1 MSPAKPLTR
10 DLLMPRSMLYRGSPN
25 VKEADIAAALDGLR
39 LDIASITDINDDVKR
54 LLMYQIDTWFPA
66 FAKKDE

>member
-1 MSPAKPLTR
+1 
-10 DLLMPRSMLYRGSPN
+10 MLYRGSPN

-66 FAKKDE
+66 FAKRDE

>member
-1 MSPAKPLTR
+1 
-10 DLLMPRSMLYRGSPN
+10 MLYRGSPN
-25 VKEADIAAALDGLR
+25 VREADIVAALDGLR
-39 LDIASITDINDDVKR
+39 LDIASITDIYDDVKR